1 MENELKANAKGQH
14 ELRKT
19 IIRMLKDGK
28 SGTEIAKSLG
38 VSKGHVSNVKKL
50 YEKGGAKA
58 LKPAK
63 RGRPAGKN
71 KILSPVQEKEIQR
84 IIVDKTP
91 EQMRFKECM
100 WTRNNIRQ
108 MIKEKYGIDIKLSTL
123 GDYLARWGFTVQRP
137 VKRAYKQDEKKID
150 AWLNSEFPGITERA
164 EKEEAE
170 IFFGDE
176 TNIQNTANYARGY
189 APKGQTPVI
198 RTEAQKLKI
207 EMLSAISKRG
217 KLHFMLYKD
226 SMNSEKLIDFMT
238 RLVTD
243 SKKKVFL
250 ILDNLRV
257 HHSKAVTAWLG
268 EHKNQI
274 ELFFLPPYA
283 PEYNPD
289 ELLNSDLKRER
300 RCPTVSAYSGRI
312 GGECTKPPV
321 LSFSHT
327 VSCRFFLSCPS
338 DQLRSLS
345 SSFYRG
351 SNNSL

>member
-1 MENELKANAKGQH
+1 MENELKSDALNIGSKGQH
-14 ELRKT
+14 DLRKT

-28 SGTEIAKSLG
+28 KGREIAKDLG
-38 VSKGHVSNVKKL
+38 VSVGHVSNVKKL
-50 YEKGGAKA
+50 YEAGGASA
-58 LKPAK
+58 LKPKK

-71 KILSPVQEKEIQR
+71 KVLSPEQEKGIQK

-108 MIKEKYGIDIKLSTL
+108 LIKEKYDIDIKLSTL
-123 GDYLARWGFTVQRP
+123 GYYLARWGFTVQRP

-150 AWLNSEFPGITERA
+150 EWLNSEFPGITERA
-164 EKEEAE
+164 EKEDAE

-189 APKGQTPVI
+189 APKGQTPVV
-198 RTEAQKLKI
+198 RVEAQKLKI

-217 KLHFMLYKD
+217 KLRFMLYKD

-238 RLVTD
+238 RLITD

-250 ILDNLRV
+250 VLDNLRV
-257 HHSKAVTAWLG
+257 HHAKLVQAWVK
-268 EHKNQI
+268 EHEDRI
-274 ELFFLPPYA
+274 ELFFLPPYS

-289 ELLNSDLKRER
+289 ELLNSDIKRNAGVKQSPRTQAELEANVQNR
-300 RCPTVSAYSGRI
+300 LDYLVATPAIIT
-312 GGECTKPPV
+312 
-321 LSFSHT
+321 SFFHAPFT
-327 VSCRFFLSCPS
+327 
-338 DQLRSLS
+338 Q
-345 SSFYRG
+345 YAA
-351 SNNSL
+351 

>member
-1 MENELKANAKGQH
+1 MEDELKANALGMGSKGQH

-28 SGTEIAKSLG
+28 RGTEIAKELG

-50 YEKGGAKA
+50 YETGGAKA

-71 KILSPVQEKEIQR
+71 KILEPEQEREIQR

-91 EQMRFKECM
+91 EQLRFKECM
-100 WTRNNIRQ
+100 WTRNNIRKLIQ
-108 MIKEKYGIDIKLSTL
+108 DKYGIDIKLSTL
-123 GDYLARWGFTVQRP
+123 GYYLARWGFTVQRP
-137 VKRAYKQDEKKID
+137 VKRAYKQDEQKID
-150 AWLNSEFPGITERA
+150 AWLNSEFPGITKRA
-164 EKEEAE
+164 EKEDAE

-189 APKGQTPVI
+189 APKGKTPVI
-198 RTEAQKLKI
+198 QTEAQKLKI

-217 KLHFMLYKD
+217 KLHFVLYKD

-238 RLVTD
+238 RLIKD

-250 ILDNLRV
+250 VLDNLRV
-257 HHSKAVTAWLG
+257 HHSKVVSAWLN
-268 EHKNQI
+268 EHKAEI

-289 ELLNSDLKRER
+289 ELLNSDIKRNAGAKRSPRTQAELETNVQNR
-300 RCPTVSAYSGRI
+300 
-312 GGECTKPPV
+312 
-321 LSFSHT
+321 LD
-327 VSCRFFLSCPS
+327 FLSAAPAHVAAFFHAP
-338 DQLRSLS
+338 LTR
-345 SSFYRG
+345 YAA
-351 SNNSL
+351 

>member
-1 MENELKANAKGQH
+1 MEEELKANALRMGRKGQH

-28 SGTEIAKSLG
+28 KGNEIAKDLG

-58 LKPAK
+58 LQPKK
-63 RGRPAGKN
+63 RGRQAGKN
-71 KILSPVQEKEIQR
+71 LILTPEQEKEIQG

-100 WTRNNIRQ
+100 WTRNNIRE
-108 MIKEKYGIDIKLSTL
+108 MIEEKYGIEIKLSTL
-123 GDYLARWGFTVQRP
+123 GYYLARWGFSVQRP
-137 VKRAYKQDEKKID
+137 VKRAYKQDAQKID

-164 EKEEAE
+164 EKEDAE

-189 APKGQTPVI
+189 ARKGHTPVVQV
-198 RTEAQKLKI
+198 EAQKLKI

-217 KLHFMLYKD
+217 KLHFLLYKD
-226 SMNSEKLIDFMT
+226 SMNTDKLIDFMT
-238 RLVTD
+238 RLIAD

-257 HHSKAVTAWLG
+257 HHAKAVTAWLE
-268 EHKNQI
+268 EHKAQI
-274 ELFFLPPYA
+274 ELFYLPPYS

-289 ELLNSDLKRER
+289 ELLNSDIKRNAGAKQSPRNQAQLESNVQNR
-300 RCPTVSAYSGRI
+300 LAY
-312 GGECTKPPV
+312 
-321 LSFSHT
+321 LSDTPSLIA
-327 VSCRFFLSCPS
+327 SFFLAP
-338 DQLRSLS
+338 LTK
-345 SSFYRG
+345 YAA
-351 SNNSL
+351 

>member
-1 MENELKANAKGQH
+1 MEDELKTNALSMGSKGQH

-28 SGTEIAKSLG
+28 RGKEIAKELD
-38 VSKGHVSNVKKL
+38 VSEGHVSNVKKL
-50 YEKGGAKA
+50 YEAGGAKA

-71 KILSPVQEKEIQR
+71 KILTPEQEREIQR
-84 IIVDKTP
+84 IIVDKNP
-91 EQMRFKECM
+91 EQLRFKECM

-108 MIKEKYGIDIKLSTL
+108 LIKDKYGIDIKLSTL
-123 GDYLARWGFTVQRP
+123 GYYLARWGFSVQRP
-137 VKRAYKQDEKKID
+137 VKRAYKQDEQKID

-164 EKEEAE
+164 EKEDAE

-176 TNIQNTANYARGY
+176 TNIQNTANYARSY
-189 APKGQTPVI
+189 APKGKTPVI

-217 KLHFMLYKD
+217 KLHFLLYKD

-238 RLVTD
+238 RLIKD

-250 ILDNLRV
+250 VLDNLRV
-257 HHSKAVTAWLG
+257 HHSKVVTAWLD
-268 EHKNQI
+268 EHKAEI

-289 ELLNSDLKRER
+289 ELLNSDIKRNAGAKQSPRSQAELEANVQNR
-300 RCPTVSAYSGRI
+300 LDYLSA
-312 GGECTKPPV
+312 TPAHV
-321 LSFSHT
+321 AA
-327 VSCRFFLSCPS
+327 FFRAPLT
-338 DQLRSLS
+338 R
-345 SSFYRG
+345 YAA
-351 SNNSL
+351 

>member
-1 MENELKANAKGQH
+1 
-14 ELRKT
+14 
-19 IIRMLKDGK
+19 MLKDGK
-28 SGTEIAKSLG
+28 SGKQIARDLG
-38 VSKGHVSNVKKL
+38 VSEGHVSNVKKL

-71 KILSPVQEKEIQR
+71 KILTPEQEHEIQR
-84 IIVDKTP
+84 SIVDKTP

-108 MIKEKYGIDIKLSTL
+108 LIREKYGIDIKLSTL
-123 GDYLARWGFTVQRP
+123 GYYLARWGFTVQRP

-164 EKEEAE
+164 KKEDAE

-189 APKGQTPVI
+189 APKGQTPVVQ
-198 RTEAQKLKI
+198 TEAQKLKI

-217 KLHFMLYKD
+217 KLHFLLYKD

-238 RLVTD
+238 RLVAN

-257 HHSKAVTAWLG
+257 HHSKAVTAWL
-268 EHKNQI
+268 EDHKNQI

-289 ELLNSDLKRER
+289 ELLNSDIKRNAGARQSPRTQAELEANVKGR
-300 RCPTVSAYSGRI
+300 LAYLTATPDHVASFFHAPL
-312 GGECTKPPV
+312 TK
-321 LSFSHT
+321 
-327 VSCRFFLSCPS
+327 
-338 DQLRSLS
+338 
-345 SSFYRG
+345 YAA
-351 SNNSL
+351 

>member
-1 MENELKANAKGQH
+1 MEDELKARALSMGSKGQH
-14 ELRKT
+14 ELRKM

-28 SGTEIAKSLG
+28 KGKEIAKDLG
-38 VSKGHVSNVKKL
+38 VSEGHVSNVKKL

-58 LKPAK
+58 LQPKK
-63 RGRPAGKN
+63 RGRQAGKN
-71 KILSPVQEKEIQR
+71 LILTPAQEKEIQG

-91 EQMRFKECM
+91 EQLRFKECM

-108 MIKEKYGIDIKLSTL
+108 LIKEKYGIEIKLSTL
-123 GDYLARWGFTVQRP
+123 GYYLARWGFSVQPP
-137 VKRAYKQDEKKID
+137 VKRAYKQDAQKID

-164 EKEEAE
+164 EKEDAE

-189 APKGQTPVI
+189 APKGHTPVVQV
-198 RTEAQKLKI
+198 EAQKLKI

-226 SMNSEKLIDFMT
+226 SMNTEKLIDFMT
-238 RLVTD
+238 SLIAN

-257 HHSKAVTAWLG
+257 HHAKAVTAWL
-268 EHKNQI
+268 EKHKAQI
-274 ELFFLPPYA
+274 ELFYLPPYS

-289 ELLNSDLKRER
+289 ELLNSDIKRNAGSKQSPRNQAQLESNVQNR
-300 RCPTVSAYSGRI
+300 LDYLSNTPSLVASFFSAPL
-312 GGECTKPPV
+312 TK
-321 LSFSHT
+321 
-327 VSCRFFLSCPS
+327 
-338 DQLRSLS
+338 
-345 SSFYRG
+345 YAA
-351 SNNSL
+351 